1 MITAWSASC
10 FGQLPQPLAALL
22 VFCGRCGEFAHLREW
37 LDERRGPAQLW
48 DAAEASQAYL
58 SPWHEYAQAL
68 GGEYSRRVHHVIQ
81 FNSTLRFTILVHE
94 LSVNMKRSFFAI
106 WQVSIWHV
114 SISSGDNRTWLSCI
128 LKMSWLKICRFAT
141 HCPNNSYSSTWRL
154 VVKQKSRHVV
164 YPRIEYFQWSPR
176 WHFWS

>member
-1 MITAWSASC
+1 MYQESGIEAAPLRSGLHTSFRWFQPLLCQFKDAISWDCFPKKRCTAMITAWSASC

-37 LDERRGPAQLW
+37 LDERSGPAQLW
-48 DAAEASQAYL
+48 DAAEAGQAYL

-94 LSVNMKRSFFAI
+94 LSVNMKRSFLPYGKLVFDTFPFLVEI
-106 WQVSIWHV
+106 TELGCPVYW
-114 SISSGDNRTWLSCI
+114 R
-128 LKMSWLKICRFAT
+128 CRG
-141 HCPNNSYSSTWRL
+141 
-154 VVKQKSRHVV
+154 
-164 YPRIEYFQWSPR
+164 
-176 WHFWS
+176 